1 MGDAIQPS
9 STCLRLALLHCTPAS
24 LNEANTLLQ
33 MKQTQCERSLSISPP
48 VARDEE
54 TVEISVSLRR
64 ELCKQL
70 MHYTKHYTKHYS
82 TISTAFSSICGS
94 PAPAAVRAPPAPGV
108 ATFCPHQPVGKASK
122 TGKVAS
128 QGLATFLLTF
138 VVYRQKSNCLLEH
151 SFILLNVI
159 SNHWMEHLSSMC
171 STLCPICH
179 LSTKAVN
186 TQAVTSCHKLS
197 QTSSSI

>member
-1 MGDAIQPS
+1 
-9 STCLRLALLHCTPAS
+9 
-24 LNEANTLLQ
+24 

-70 MHYTKHYTKHYS
+70 MHCTKHYTKHYS
-82 TISTAFSSICGS
+82 TISTTAFSSICGS

-128 QGLATFLLTF
+128 QGLANFLLTF
-138 VVYRQKSNCLLEH
+138 AVQRQKSNCLLEH
-151 SFILLNVI
+151 SFILLNVN
-159 SNHWMEHLSSMC
+159 SNHRMEHLSSMC
-171 STLCPICH
+171 ATLCPICH

-186 TQAVTSCHKLS
+186 TKAVASCHKLPAAS
-197 QTSSSI
+197 ELVKLTITSYPLGCTKISKSFQNSYPT

>member
-1 MGDAIQPS
+1 
-9 STCLRLALLHCTPAS
+9 
-24 LNEANTLLQ
+24 

-70 MHYTKHYTKHYS
+70 MHCTKHYS
-82 TISTAFSSICGS
+82 TISTTAFSSICGS

-138 VVYRQKSNCLLEH
+138 AVYRQKSNWLLEH
-151 SFILLNVI
+151 SFILLNVN
-159 SNHWMEHLSSMC
+159 SNHRMEHLSSMC
-171 STLCPICH
+171 VTLCPICH

-186 TQAVTSCHKLS
+186 TKAVASCRKLS